1 MRGLVALTKT
11 ETTLFFR
18 EPAVVFFTLAFP
30 IMLLLIFGTIF
41 GNEPSAELNGWGSMD
56 ASVQGYIA
64 MIIGTV
70 ALIGIPVTIAS
81 YREFGVLKRLKAT
94 PLRPFTVIL
103 AHVLVNALFTAMGI
117 AVLIVAGKLLY
128 DLRLPEAP
136 FAVAVATAIGYL
148 AFSTFGFV
156 LAGLFPTARTAQA
169 VGSVIYFPQLFLS
182 GAAGL
187 PREMYSD
194 ALRAWTEP
202 LPMTQVVEL
211 ISDLWRGAGW
221 NLTALAITTVIGLVS
236 AVAAARIFRW
246 E

>member
-18 EPAVVFFTLAFP
+18 EPAAVFFTLAFP

-103 AHVLVNALFTAMGI
+103 AHVLVNALFTAIGI
-117 AVLIVAGKLLY
+117 ALLILIGKIVY
-128 DLRLPEAP
+128 DLRMPEAP
-136 FAVAVATAIGYL
+136 FAVAVAAAIGYL

-182 GAAGL
+182 GAAL
-187 PREMYSD
+187 PHEMFSD
-194 ALRAWTEP
+194 TLRAWTEP

-211 ISDLWRGAGW
+211 ISDLWRGEGW
-221 NLTALAITTVIGLVS
+221 NVTALAITTVIGLVS
-236 AVAAARIFRW
+236 AVVAARIFRW